1 MDADSKR
8 LVGKG
13 SNRHGDVRAVAI
25 VFLAGAGLSWGA
37 GNMGPIVS
45 ELSREIGVSLGAVG
59 ILAGTLFFA
68 AMVLG
73 IMAAPRIAE
82 RFGLVHTMLAASLG
96 GALGCVIFAL
106 SSSFF
111 LLAVGRIISGAAL
124 GLVGVLGPVFA
135 RATGGVK
142 RVGLFGASFQFGI
155 AGGLGVGSALVA
167 AGVDWRVSFVV
178 SAGAALAAVPFLIGE
193 HVEVELQQGKHGFL
207 EGAVRDPAV
216 WRLAALFIAMFA
228 VPLTLG
234 AWFVHFEVLDGIGIG
249 LAGSLAFLLFAVS
262 ALMREVGGL
271 IAGRGVPTPVLV
283 GVSPLLAVVGLLASA
298 YFDSPFSAVVAVILM
313 ASGFALPYSAMM
325 IEAQKLFPPEPAQP
339 VALLTMLGT
348 AIAVGTIPLL
358 GIAIN
363 GGDGSLGLAI
373 LAVVVFIAAALN
385 VKPVTTVIRERS
397 ESA

>member
-13 SNRHGDVRAVAI
+13 PGRHGDVRGMAI

-37 GNMGPIVS
+37 GNMGPVVA
-45 ELSREIGVSLGAVG
+45 ELSTEIGVSLGAIGV
-59 ILAGTLFFA
+59 LAGTLFFA
-68 AMVLG
+68 AMVVG

-82 RFGLVHTMLAASLG
+82 RFGLVRTMLAASVV

-111 LLAVGRIISGAAL
+111 LLAVGRVISGAAL

-142 RVGLFGASFQFGI
+142 RVGLFGAAFQFGI

-167 AGVDWRVSFVV
+167 ADVDWRVSFVV
-178 SAGAALAAVPFLIGE
+178 SAGVALSAVPFLVGE
-193 HVEVELQQGKHGFL
+193 HVEVELQEGKHGFL

-234 AWFVHFEVLDGIGIG
+234 AWFVHLEVLDGVGIG
-249 LAGSLAFLLFAVS
+249 LAGALAFVLFGVS
-262 ALMREVGGL
+262 AVMREVGGL
-271 IAGRGVPTPVLV
+271 LAGRGVSTQILV
-283 GVSPLLAVVGLLASA
+283 GGTPLLGVLGLLIAA
-298 YFDSPFSAVVAVILM
+298 FFDSPGSAVVAVVLM

-348 AIAVGTIPLL
+348 AIAIGTIPLL
-358 GIAIN
+358 GVAIN
-363 GGDGSLGLAI
+363 GGEGSWGLAI
-373 LAVVVFIAAALN
+373 LAVVVAIAAALN
-385 VKPVTTVIRERS
+385 VKPVTAEIRERVGRS
-397 ESA
+397 